1 VSRTYPTVRQL
12 LLENSAALN
21 LIRLVLALLVLVSHT
36 YPLGGFGAD
45 PAWPTLRP
53 STSLG
58 GFAVGAFFALSGL
71 LVTMSG
77 LRRSPYEFIRSRFL
91 RIVPAYLVVVVVA
104 AALLG
109 PAVWLSDH
117 GTLHGYFNF
126 GVTGPAM
133 YVARNLLF
141 PVGLQYAI
149 NDVFATSTPYGLLTG
164 TSAVNG
170 SLWTLPMELR
180 CYLVALAVV
189 VVGRGLGS
197 TRVATAALGFVAGI
211 LFVTHFSATA
221 GQAITPAFLVPP
233 LPELLFVFLCGA
245 VLGTVAT
252 RLHATPLLFAAA
264 VFVFLLASIG
274 GGLYFRT
281 VGLGCLAIILPGIAA
296 LLPAKHVGFFRNDL
310 SYGTY
315 VWAFPVQQTLA
326 YAGLAT
332 SKIFFILTAGLATL
346 ILAALSWFFVEQP
359 ALRLRHRSS
368 LDAPWK
374 DVTGTELLIPRVPTS

>member
-12 LLENSAALN
+12 LLEHSVALN
-21 LIRLVLALLVLVSHT
+21 IVRLVLALLVLVSHT

-45 PAWPTLRP
+45 PAWPTFRP

-58 GFAVGAFFALSGL
+58 GFAVGGFFALSGL

-91 RIVPAYLVVVVVA
+91 RIVPAYLAVIVVA
-104 AALLG
+104 AVVLG
-109 PAVWLSDH
+109 PAIWLSDH
-117 GTLHGYFNF
+117 GTLGGYFNL

-149 NDVFATSTPYGLLTG
+149 NDVFATSTPYGLLTHS
-164 TSAVNG
+164 SAVNG

-197 TRVATAALGFVAGI
+197 TKVATAALGFVAGI

-221 GQAITPAFLVPP
+221 GQAITPAWLVPP

-245 VLGTVAT
+245 VLGTLAT
-252 RLHATPLLFAAA
+252 RIHATPLLFGAGLL
-264 VFVFLLASIG
+264 VFVGASFA
-274 GGLYFRT
+274 GGLCFRT
-281 VGLGCLAIILPGIAA
+281 VGLGSLAIVLPGIAA
-296 LLPAKHVGFFRNDL
+296 LIPAKHLGFFRNDL
-310 SYGTY
+310 SYGSY

-332 SKIFFILTAGLATL
+332 SKILFILTAGLATL
-346 ILAALSWFFVEQP
+346 VLAALSWFLIEQP

-368 LDAPWK
+368 LEAPWQ
-374 DVTGTELLIPRVPTS
+374 DVTGTELLLPRVPAP